1 MQKLTLYSLKLF
13 SKFKKFV
20 EEKILYLDF
29 KKVFSNTQSMYF
41 LYYYYYF
48 LKYDMYPNALN
59 YIIFN

>member
-41 LYYYYYF
+41 LYYYYF